1 MIDLLRALIDKV
13 GVQAPVV
20 VILCGLLGWIVVGAL
35 NENTK
40 ALGETRG
47 LQRWAN
53 QVLMRVD
60 PNACCKP
67 E

>member
-1 MIDLLRALIDKV
+1 MIDLLRTLIDKV
-13 GVQAPVV
+13 GIQAPVV

-47 LQRWAN
+47 MMRWTN
-53 QVLMRVD
+53 TVLNRVD
-60 PNACCKP
+60 PNVCCKR